1 MRYMLDTHTLIWFFE
16 KNPRISS
23 KAQSI
28 IDDKNNI
35 VHVSIA
41 SLWEIAIK
49 VSLGK
54 LDISLTTDQL
64 FERIDEEDFLM
75 VNIQASHIRN
85 VQNLPHH
92 HRDPFDRMIIAQADA
107 EKCTIISIDN
117 AFDAYST
124 PILW

>member
-28 IDDKNNI
+28 MDDKNNI

-54 LDISLTTDQL
+54 LDISLTTDEL
-64 FERIDEEDFLM
+64 LERIDEEDFLM
-75 VNIQASHIRN
+75 VNILSEHLRI
-85 VQNLPHH
+85 VQILPHH
-92 HRDPFDRMIIAQADA
+92 HRDPFDRMIIAQADV

-124 PILW
+124 PVLW

>member
-1 MRYMLDTHTLIWFFE
+1 MLDTHTLIWFFE

-54 LDISLTTDQL
+54 LDISLTTDEL
-64 FERIDEEDFLM
+64 LERIDEEDFLM
-75 VNIQASHIRN
+75 VNILSEHLRIIQS
-85 VQNLPHH
+85 LPHH

-124 PILW
+124 SVLW

>member
-54 LDISLTTDQL
+54 LDISLTTDEL
-64 FERIDEEDFLM
+64 LERIDEEDFLM
-75 VNIQASHIRN
+75 VNILSEHLRIIQS
-85 VQNLPHH
+85 LPHH

-124 PILW
+124 SVLW